1 MSIRLYVGNLPKDV
15 ERDEL
20 QELLKD
26 AGDDLSIK
34 IVTDRKT
41 GKCRG
46 FAFVTVETDE
56 EADKIIASYDGQ
68 AFKDAN
74 LKVEKAQPRK
84 KEESAPAPAV
94 RSGGGGAGAA
104 AGGGARRG
112 GGGGGKSAPRTAP
125 SNTTSSPAASSQ
137 PDPRWADELSK
148 LKQLLETQASN
159 S

>member
-84 KEESAPAPAV
+84 KEDAPPAPAA
-94 RSGGGGAGAA
+94 RSGGSRGGD
-104 AGGGARRG
+104 GARRG
-112 GGGGGKSAPRTAP
+112 GKSAAAGRTPTTAA
-125 SNTTSSPAASSQ
+125 TSSPAASSQ
-137 PDPRWADELSK
+137 PDPRWADELAK
-148 LKQLLETQASN
+148 LKQQLEAQASN

>member
-26 AGDDLSIK
+26 AGEDLSIK

-68 AFKDAN
+68 AFKDAT

-84 KEESAPAPAV
+84 KEESAPAAAP
-94 RSGGGGAGAA
+94 RSAGNG
-104 AGGGARRG
+104 GGGARRS

-125 SNTTSSPAASSQ
+125 STTTSTPAASSQ

-148 LKQLLETQASN
+148 LKQLLEAQASN

>member
-68 AFKDAN
+68 AFKDAT

-84 KEESAPAPAV
+84 KEESAPAPAP
-94 RSGGGGAGAA
+94 RSAGGGG
-104 AGGGARRG
+104 GGGARRSG
-112 GGGGGKSAPRTAP
+112 GGSSGGGSKSAPRTAP
-125 SNTTSSPAASSQ
+125 STTTSTPAASSQ

-148 LKQLLETQASN
+148 LKQLLEAQASN

>member
-84 KEESAPAPAV
+84 KEDAAPAPVAA
-94 RSGGGGAGAA
+94 RSGGGR
-104 AGGGARRG
+104 GGDSPRRG
-112 GGGGGKSAPRTAP
+112 GKSTTGRAP
-125 SNTTSSPAASSQ
+125 STSTSSSPAASSQ
-137 PDPRWADELSK
+137 PDPRWADELAK
-148 LKQLLETQASN
+148 LKQQLEAQTSN

>member
-56 EADKIIASYDGQ
+56 EADQLIASYDGQ

-84 KEESAPAPAV
+84 KEDAAPAPAA
-94 RSGGGGAGAA
+94 RSGGGRGD
-104 AGGGARRG
+104 GARRG
-112 GGGGGKSAPRTAP
+112 GKSTAGRAP
-125 SNTTSSPAASSQ
+125 STSTTSSPAASSQ
-137 PDPRWADELSK
+137 PDPRWADELAK
-148 LKQLLETQASN
+148 LKQQLEAQASN

>member
-84 KEESAPAPAV
+84 KEDAAPAPAA
-94 RSGGGGAGAA
+94 RSGGGRGD
-104 AGGGARRG
+104 GARRG
-112 GGGGGKSAPRTAP
+112 GKSAAAGRTP
-125 SNTTSSPAASSQ
+125 STAATSSPAASSQ
-137 PDPRWADELSK
+137 PDPRWADELAK
-148 LKQLLETQASN
+148 LKQQLEAQASN

>member
-84 KEESAPAPAV
+84 KEDAAPAPAAA
-94 RSGGGGAGAA
+94 RSGGGR
-104 AGGGARRG
+104 GGDGARRG
-112 GGGGGKSAPRTAP
+112 GKSAATTGRAP
-125 SNTTSSPAASSQ
+125 STSSSPAASSQ
-137 PDPRWADELSK
+137 PDPRWADELAK
-148 LKQLLETQASN
+148 LKQQLEAQASN

>member
-26 AGDDLSIK
+26 AGDELSIK

-56 EADKIIASYDGQ
+56 EADQLIASYDGQ

-84 KEESAPAPAV
+84 KEDAAPAPAA
-94 RSGGGGAGAA
+94 RSGGGRD
-104 AGGGARRG
+104 GGARRG
-112 GGGGGKSAPRTAP
+112 GGKSATASRTP
-125 SNTTSSPAASSQ
+125 SATTSSPAASSQ
-137 PDPRWADELSK
+137 PDPRWADELAK
-148 LKQLLETQASN
+148 LKQQLEAQASN

>member
-56 EADKIIASYDGQ
+56 EADQLIASYDGQ

-84 KEESAPAPAV
+84 KEDAAPAPAA
-94 RSGGGGAGAA
+94 RSGGGRD
-104 AGGGARRG
+104 GGARRG
-112 GGGGGKSAPRTAP
+112 GGKSATASRTP
-125 SNTTSSPAASSQ
+125 SATTSSPAASSQ
-137 PDPRWADELSK
+137 PDPRWADELAK
-148 LKQLLETQASN
+148 LKQQLEAQASN